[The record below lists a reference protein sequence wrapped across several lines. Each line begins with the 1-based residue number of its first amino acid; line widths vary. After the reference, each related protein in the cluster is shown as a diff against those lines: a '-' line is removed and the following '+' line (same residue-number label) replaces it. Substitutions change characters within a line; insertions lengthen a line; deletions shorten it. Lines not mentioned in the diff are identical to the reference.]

1 MKKMMGLMMIENS
14 EYQCDNNPREV
25 VAAAIREVVAMSD
38 QPDEVGE
45 LIASWYSEVLEG
57 NVQLEPETAAVRD
70 RAFQELER
78 VFDRMWTP
86 SSESAAPDAD
96 GLWNGESGVDK

>member
-1 MKKMMGLMMIENS
+1 MSENS
-14 EYQCDNNPREV
+14 QHRSDNTPREV
-25 VAAAIREVVAMSD
+25 VAAAIREVVGMSD

-86 SSESAAPDAD
+86 GSESASANSDD
-96 GLWNGESGVDK
+96 GLWNGDNGVDK